1 MNLIK
6 ELLSLAQDLDSRN
19 FTKEADVL
27 DKTAL
32 ILLDSSDGLEPDSLN
47 QRIQQLSSEEGMT
60 LEAAL
65 EKAVEE
71 LENN

>member
-27 DKTAL
+27 DKAAL
-32 ILLDSSDGLEPDSLN
+32 ILLDSSDDLEPSENRGCDSG
-47 QRIQQLSSEEGMT
+47 SFC
-60 LEAAL
+60 
-65 EKAVEE
+65 
-71 LENN
+71 